1 MKTTRRTL
9 LIMAAGF
16 IAAFACWTAAVTLI
30 DVQPIGPEGTSV
42 GFALLNSFIHG
53 LMGVHLSL
61 YIITDWLSIIPVGFV
76 AGFALLGLLQWITR
90 KSLRQVDRSL
100 LILGG
105 FYAVLM
111 TAYLLFET
119 VVVNY
124 RPVLID
130 GVLEASYPSSTTM
143 LVLCVMPTA
152 LMQLN
157 ARMRSDVGRRWAGIT
172 ISAYTAFMI
181 IGRFVSG
188 VHWFTDIVGGALLSA
203 GLVLL
208 YRTLSGLEN
217 R

>member
-1 MKTTRRTL
+1 MKTTRKL
-9 LIMAAGF
+9 LCTALVLL
-16 IAAFACWTAAVTLI
+16 AAFAAWTAAVTWI
-30 DVQPIGPEGTSV
+30 DVQPVGPMGTSV
-42 GFALLNSFIHG
+42 GFASLNSFMHR
-53 LMGVHLSL
+53 LTGVHLPL
-61 YIITDWLSIIPVGFV
+61 YILTDWLSIIPVGFA
-76 AGFALLGLLQWITR
+76 AGFAMLGLRQWVIR

-105 FYAVLM
+105 FYIALM
-111 TAYLLFET
+111 TAYLLFEAL
-119 VVVNY
+119 VVNY

-157 ARMRSDVGRRWAGIT
+157 ARLRSAAARRWAGII
-172 ISAYTAFMI
+172 ISAYTAFMVVA
-181 IGRFVSG
+181 RFLSG
-188 VHWFTDIVGGALLSA
+188 VHWFTDIVGGILLGV

-208 YRTLSGLEN
+208 YRALSGLEN